1 MHISEGVLNAP
12 VLITGA
18 AAAAAGC
25 GIGLRKMDF
34 DKTPRVAVMASTFF
48 VASLIHIPIG
58 PTSVH
63 LVLNGLLGI
72 ILGWA
77 SFPAILVALLLQTIL
92 FQFGGL
98 TTLGINCFAMAF
110 PALLCFFLFRPLTR
124 GGNPYIA
131 VIAAFLA
138 GFCAILLSGIIIA
151 TALSLSGDQFIVVA
165 RLILLA
171 HVPIMIIEGLI
182 VAMTVTFIR
191 RVKPDL
197 LKGVA

>member
-1 MHISEGVLNAP
+1 MHISEGVLAAP
-12 VLITGA
+12 VLISGA

-48 VASLIHIPIG
+48 AASLIHIPLG

-63 LVLNGLLGI
+63 LILNGLIGI

-77 SFPAILVALLLQTIL
+77 SFPAILVALLLQAIL

-98 TTLGINCFAMAF
+98 TTLGVNCFAMAC
-110 PALLCFFLFRPLTR
+110 PALLCYLFFSAMVKGKTL
-124 GGNPYIA
+124 YMA
-131 VIAAFLA
+131 VIASFLA
-138 GFCAILLSGIIIA
+138 GFLGVMLAGIIIA
-151 TALSLSGDQFIVVA
+151 GALALSGEQFLAVA
-165 RLILLA
+165 RLVLIA
-171 HVPIMIIEGLI
+171 HLPLMIIEGII
-182 VAMTVTFIR
+182 VAMTVVFLR

-197 LKGVA
+197 LKGVM

>member
-1 MHISEGVLNAP
+1 MHISEGVLTAP

-25 GIGLRKMDF
+25 GVGLRKMDF

-58 PTSVH
+58 PSSVH
-63 LVLNGLLGI
+63 LILNGLLGL

-98 TTLGINCFAMAF
+98 TTLGTNCFAMAF
-110 PALLCFFLFRPLTR
+110 PALLCYWLL
-124 GGNPYIA
+124 NPMINGKTHFIA
-131 VIAAFLA
+131 MVAAFLA
-138 GFCAILLSGIIIA
+138 GFCGILFGGIIIA
-151 TALSLSGDQFIVVA
+151 AALALSGEQFITIA
-165 RLILLA
+165 RLVLIA
-171 HVPIMIIEGLI
+171 HLPVMIIEGLI
-182 VAMTVTFIR
+182 VAMIVAFLR

-197 LKGVA
+197 LKGVT